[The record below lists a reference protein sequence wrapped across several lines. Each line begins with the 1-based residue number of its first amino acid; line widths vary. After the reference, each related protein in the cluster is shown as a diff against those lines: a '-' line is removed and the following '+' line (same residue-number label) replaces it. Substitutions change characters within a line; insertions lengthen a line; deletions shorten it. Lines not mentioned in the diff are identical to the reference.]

1 MKLLT
6 LIGLGLLL
14 SGLSFAPLKAGENVQ
29 QPRKTEKDVMRCHT
43 ED

>member
-1 MKLLT
+1 MKLLA

-29 QPRKTEKDVMRCHT
+29 QPRKTEKRIILIKC
-43 ED
+43 